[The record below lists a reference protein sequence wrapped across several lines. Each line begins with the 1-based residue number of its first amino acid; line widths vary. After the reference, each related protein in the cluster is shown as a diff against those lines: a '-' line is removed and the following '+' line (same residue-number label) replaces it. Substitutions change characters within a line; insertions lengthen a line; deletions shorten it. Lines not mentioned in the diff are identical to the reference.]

1 MSIRSLKARLQ
12 RLTPPA
18 RPVIGE
24 DVDRDLRRRQELGGR
39 TYVPGLA
46 AAEEAEYA
54 ELNESLKKEDEDS
67 RRFRHLTLQD
77 FESVHIDGEPLTDA
91 ERIELTELSKRHQ
104 PDGLLHSMKAW
115 ALAAA
120 GKDLGCTHHCGRRRK
135 GAPATVEGKAWRGR
149 AGRPLR
155 QSHRPARGRDRAP

>member
-1 MSIRSLKARLQ
+1 MSIRSLKARLK

-39 TYVPGLA
+39 TYVPGLT

-67 RRFRHLTLQD
+67 RRFCHLTLQD
-77 FESVHIDGEPLTDA
+77 FESTHCDGEALTVA
-91 ERIELTELSKRHQ
+91 ERIELTELSKRHRS
-104 PDGLLHSMKAW
+104 DGLLDSHKAY
-115 ALAAA
+115 ALVLA
-120 GKDLGCTHHCGRRRK
+120 GKDLKILESCIRR
-135 GAPATVEGKAWRGR
+135 
-149 AGRPLR
+149 
-155 QSHRPARGRDRAP
+155 